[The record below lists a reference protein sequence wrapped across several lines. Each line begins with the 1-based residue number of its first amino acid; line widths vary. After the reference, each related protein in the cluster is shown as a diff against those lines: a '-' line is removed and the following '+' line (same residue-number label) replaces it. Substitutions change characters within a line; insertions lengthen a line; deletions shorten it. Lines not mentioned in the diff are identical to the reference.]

1 MRLGYLMLVVEEI
14 LGISLGLRG
23 MTTEQCLLRLHKH
36 RIAARL
42 VPTRGE
48 CGLELAEIVEIR
60 QLNNEIGTPDK
71 QTIMATFESSCRLV
85 VQVHNRYL

>member
-1 MRLGYLMLVVEEI
+1 MLVVEEI
-14 LGISLGLRG
+14 LGIGLGLRG
-23 MTTEQCLLRLHKH
+23 MAMEQCSLRLHKH

-42 VPTRGE
+42 VPTGGGE
-48 CGLELAEIVEIR
+48 CGLGLASVVEIR